1 MGQHARDSQKQQVYE
16 FEEEIAA
23 LHDIKGEQLTL
34 SECQDMVAEIC
45 SQFAVNPPEV
55 KDGRGCKSAFANE
68 LWITL
73 PKQFRNMIGVVHECC
88 HVICDIMFDCDRSYH
103 DSIFVRY
110 FIEILASRST
120 HLTLPYLEHFAQIS
134 HVQVAPPADFCA
146 LPPGVSGKLLSLYRE
161 ADRCSAEFEFFCVKA
176 DDARSVLAE
185 VGVRIDDETSAA
197 RLELFS

>member
-16 FEEEIAA
+16 FEEEIAE
-23 LHDIKGEQLTL
+23 LHGIKGEQLTL
-34 SECQDMVAEIC
+34 LECQGLVAEIC

-88 HVICDIMFDCDRSYH
+88 HVICDIMFDCDRPYH

-110 FIEILASRST
+110 FIEILATRST
-120 HLTLPYLEHFAQIS
+120 LTLPYLEHFAKIS
-134 HVQVAPPADFCA
+134 HVQVAPPADFRV
-146 LPPGVSGKLLSLYRE
+146 LSPGVSGKLLSLYLE
-161 ADRCSAEFEFFCVKA
+161 ADQCSAELEFFCAQA
-176 DDARSVLAE
+176 DDARSELAE
-185 VGVRIDDETSAA
+185 IGVQIDDETYAA
-197 RLELFS
+197 RSELFS